1 MIYYLLYPFFSILL
15 IILQNS
21 VADILFS
28 GKIILELSIIVV
40 IYFGFR
46 LDLIKG
52 AISSFILGF
61 TFDCISGS
69 VLGLFTLIYVLI
81 FLFSFF
87 ASTRLITG
95 RLFLIA
101 LFAMFC
107 SLFEGFIVVL
117 FYKLIFNFDMLH
129 EISHVFLFQAL
140 IIGLLAP
147 VFFYIMR
154 RVEVIFYGKPAQSA
168 EWTGTGRIPAEN

>member
-1 MIYYLLYPFFSILL
+1 MIYYLLCPFFFILL
-15 IILQNS
+15 IVLQNS

-28 GKIILELSIIVV
+28 GRLVLEMSIIVV
-40 IYFGFR
+40 IYSGFR

-61 TFDCISGS
+61 MFDCISGS
-69 VLGLFTLIYVLI
+69 VFGLFTLIYVLI
-81 FLFSFF
+81 FLLSFF
-87 ASTRLITG
+87 ASTRLVTG

-101 LFAMFC
+101 LFALFCALLEEFTVVMFYY
-107 SLFEGFIVVL
+107 LVYGL
-117 FYKLIFNFDMLH
+117 DMLR
-129 EISHVFLFQAL
+129 ITPTIFLLQAL

-147 VFFYIMR
+147 LFFYMMR
-154 RVEVIFYGKPAQSA
+154 KVEVFFYGKPAQSA